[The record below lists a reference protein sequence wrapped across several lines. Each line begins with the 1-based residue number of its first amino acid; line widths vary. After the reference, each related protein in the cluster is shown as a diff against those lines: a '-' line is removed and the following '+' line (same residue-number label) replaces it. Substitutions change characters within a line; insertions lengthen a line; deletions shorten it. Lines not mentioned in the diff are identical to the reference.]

1 VRVSCLN
8 SALLIGRSDDG
19 GVAIEFAII
28 STLLVFGSIATLELG
43 RALYLRGEMA
53 YAADVAE
60 RQVMMDPDISDSA
73 VESAV
78 RSAFHGNADHLTIDV
93 GVETIDG
100 LKFRTLSLNY
110 PMLLVAPTITSRDLG
125 LEVARRTPIGSDV
138 GS

>member
-1 VRVSCLN
+1 MRVSRLS
-8 SALLIGRSDDG
+8 SASLIGRSDDG

-53 YAADVAE
+53 FAADVAE
-60 RQVMMDPDISDSA
+60 RQVMMDPELSDSA

-78 RSAFHGNADHLTIDV
+78 RSAFRGDTDLLMIEV
-93 GVETIDG
+93 GEETIDG

-125 LEVARRTPIGSDV
+125 LEVARRTPVGADAGS
-138 GS
+138 